1 MSKRLTS
8 TIAGAF
14 IFITIINILSRG
26 LGFFREM
33 LFANYFGMG
42 HTFDIYLV
50 GAVIPLTINVIMLYF
65 AQNYFIPAY
74 NKVKTSDSYQPG
86 EFFNNVLNL
95 FALGSIILSILLYL
109 FSESIVGL
117 YLHTSNSVS
126 YKIALDIFK
135 IFLITIPLNSVIS
148 VIIAYNQAE
157 FEFKFPAISRLLL
170 NLMII
175 VVLFF
180 FTRKLGIYV
189 IPIGFITGSAL
200 QLIYLFLKINLRVK
214 PSLSFIFKKKLDKS
228 IFDFTIVN
236 ILVIETISQMYL
248 LVDRYFFTEVNEGGI
263 SALNYSMILYVLP
276 VSMISIALATVIFPK
291 FSANIQNKKF
301 DELNKNVIDAIR
313 ANLFIFVPVTFFFL
327 LYGNDLIRLLF
338 ERGKFTA
345 QDSQIA
351 FNVLKYYAVSLIFY
365 SAYSIYNK
373 IIYSTSLIY
382 ALLMITLGGI
392 IIKIILNFLLVHS
405 YQQNG
410 LAFSTSVSYIFLFL
424 LSMLLIYHKIPGIK
438 QSVFFK
444 ELVFY
449 LFNGII
455 CFFIVEILFSGILR
469 IYILQDL
476 FKMVIFYAFFLLN
489 LKLANHGSIQLAG
502 SIIRNLRDVRSI

>member
-1 MSKRLTS
+1 
-8 TIAGAF
+8 
-14 IFITIINILSRG
+14 
-26 LGFFREM
+26 
-33 LFANYFGMG
+33 
-42 HTFDIYLV
+42 
-50 GAVIPLTINVIMLYF
+50 
-65 AQNYFIPAY
+65 
-74 NKVKTSDSYQPG
+74 
-86 EFFNNVLNL
+86 
-95 FALGSIILSILLYL
+95 
-109 FSESIVGL
+109 
-117 YLHTSNSVS
+117 
-126 YKIALDIFK
+126 
-135 IFLITIPLNSVIS
+135 
-148 VIIAYNQAE
+148 
-157 FEFKFPAISRLLL
+157 
-170 NLMII
+170 
-175 VVLFF
+175 
-180 FTRKLGIYV
+180 
-189 IPIGFITGSAL
+189 
-200 QLIYLFLKINLRVK
+200 
-214 PSLSFIFKKKLDKS
+214 
-228 IFDFTIVN
+228 
-236 ILVIETISQMYL
+236 
-248 LVDRYFFTEVNEGGI
+248 VDRYFFTEVNEGGI

>member
-42 HTFDIYLV
+42 YTFDIYLV

-74 NKVKTSDSYQPG
+74 NKVKTSDSFQLG
-86 EFFNNVLNL
+86 EFFNNILNL
-95 FALGSIILSILLYL
+95 FTLGSIILSILLFL
-109 FSESIVGL
+109 FAEPIVGF
-117 YLHTSNSVS
+117 YLHTSNSES
-126 YKIALDIFK
+126 YSIALNIFK
-135 IFLITIPLNSVIS
+135 IFLITIPINAVIS
-148 VIIAYNQAE
+148 VLIAYHQAE
-157 FEFKFPAISRLLL
+157 FEFKFPAVSRLLL

-180 FTRKLGIYV
+180 FTGELGIYV

-200 QLIYLFLKINLRVK
+200 QLIYLIPKINVRIKLN
-214 PSLSFIFKKKLDKS
+214 LSFIFKKRLDKS
-228 IFDFTIVN
+228 ILDFTMIN
-236 ILVIETISQMYL
+236 ILIIETISQMFL
-248 LVDRYFFTEVNEGGI
+248 LIDRYFFTDVNEGGI

-327 LYGNDLIRLLF
+327 LYGNDIIRLLF
-338 ERGKFTA
+338 ERGKFTS

-351 FNVLKYYAVSLIFY
+351 FNVLKYYAISLVFY

-373 IIYSTSLIY
+373 IIYSAHLINT
-382 ALLMITLGGI
+382 LLMITLGGVV
-392 IIKIILNFLLVHS
+392 IKIILNFLLVKS
-405 YQQNG
+405 YQQDG
-410 LAFSTSVSYIFLFL
+410 LAFSTSVSYIFFFL

-438 QSVFFK
+438 HSVFFK
-444 ELVFY
+444 DLVFY
-449 LFNGII
+449 LSNGII
-455 CFFIVEILFSGILR
+455 CFFSVEILFSGILR
-469 IYILQDL
+469 INIYHDI
-476 FKMVIFYAFFLLN
+476 FKMIIFYAFFLLN
-489 LKLANHGSIQLAG
+489 LKLVNHGSVHLTG
-502 SIIRNLRDVRSI
+502 NIIRNLKSVRSI